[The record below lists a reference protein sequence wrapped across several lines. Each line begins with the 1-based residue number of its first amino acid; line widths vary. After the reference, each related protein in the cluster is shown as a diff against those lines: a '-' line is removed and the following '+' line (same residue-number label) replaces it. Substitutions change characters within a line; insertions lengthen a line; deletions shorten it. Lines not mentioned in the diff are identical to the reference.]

1 MPNYV
6 VLTGDPALDTRL
18 ERVQSLF
25 PRLVHVATFEPGI
38 VDRVLHRLNPRHNVN
53 LTARVYR
60 VE

>member
-1 MPNYV
+1 
-6 VLTGDPALDTRL
+6 
-18 ERVQSLF
+18 
-25 PRLVHVATFEPGI
+25 VATFEPGI